1 MAASLFNL
9 INEFAELNIIKD
21 QVILHFVDDQLQNET
36 SDTCGIFQLYFN
48 KNLFDPL
55 KKSKMINDDTLTK
68 KYDINIT

>member
-1 MAASLFNL
+1 MAANLFHL
-9 INEFAELNIIKD
+9 INEFAELNRIKD

-36 SDTCGIFQLYFN
+36 SDTCGISQLYFN

-55 KKSKMINDDTLTK
+55 KKRKMINDDTLTK